1 MGRGLE
7 MKYKIESCTKEEYC
21 LEYKVYYK
29 RGFFSEWKQFGR
41 NVGYLKLEEC
51 VAEIVKHKTAM
62 LELDKLNGKNLK
74 ENL

>member
-1 MGRGLE
+1 

-21 LEYKVYYK
+21 LEWKVYYK
-29 RGFFSEWKQFGR
+29 RGFFSMWVQFGKY
-41 NVGYLKLEEC
+41 VGYLKLDEC
-51 VAEIVKHKTAM
+51 VAEIGKHKTAM